1 MNNHIEQ
8 FRTTLLAAGLIPP
21 KVIKPGRFHRFPGI
35 DKKPG
40 DDAGWCKLFED
51 GCGGVFGDFSS
62 GLDGHW
68 QVETERPNSEAE
80 RAAFRLRCESER
92 QSREKQ
98 ERQQHEAA
106 AVKANAVLAAA
117 TGDPTGHPYAYK
129 KRVSLG
135 RLVKRGVWLQRG
147 WDDALLIPIYGPNG
161 HLWSLE
167 AINPDGEKDFLKGGR
182 KRGGFHPLG
191 KIRGSARI
199 LICEGLATVA
209 AVHAVDGSPAV
220 AAMDAG
226 NLEIVAQAI
235 RKLSPNAELI
245 ILADND
251 IKTDGNNPGLT
262 AAIKAAQAVSGHVII
277 PTLNGGKCDFWD
289 VWHERGVDAVSHC
302 LAQTQTQTIPT
313 EAEINNCHT
322 TANLGQLPERQEH
335 GEHGERL
342 FASVDGGKNKIATDA
357 NRENQLNN
365 PVEKFSTWDYFQ
377 NHVPNVPD
385 VPQLPESLEHGEHR
399 ERLFIAFDDRK
410 NKIATDLN
418 QDSQLSKTVEKFSI
432 GYYFQNHIPDVPN
445 VPVALNQA
453 TDEVIQSA
461 IVDVEKVLKICMDQ
475 PGELFSSSFIAAVK
489 TLRQNPKMWAAYRVK
504 IRQSKPSGVLLS
516 DIDDA
521 TRPAGTRD
529 DGGEGIAS
537 ELINLVTTHGELFFD
552 DKANSSF
559 VSVDIAGVNHTLAI
573 GSKNFT
579 EWLCYSYY
587 QSTNT
592 QQSPGRSASESAIKQ
607 ACFALSGI
615 AKQEGQQQP
624 VFLRAATHKGGHYL
638 FIGNDRLRVL
648 EVLPTSWRILDK
660 VPV

>member
-21 KVIKPGRFHRFPGI
+21 KVIKPGRFHRFPGVE
-35 DKKPG
+35 KKPG

-135 RLVKRGVWLQRG
+135 RLVKRGVWPQRG

-191 KIRGSARI
+191 KIRGAARI
-199 LICEGLATVA
+199 LIGEGLATVA
-209 AVHAVDGSPAV
+209 AVHAVDSSPAV

-226 NLEIVAQAI
+226 NLETVAQAI

-251 IKTDGNNPGLT
+251 IKPDRSNPGVT
-262 AAIKAAQAVSGHVII
+262 AAMKAAQTVSGHVVI
-277 PTLNGGKCDFWD
+277 PELNGGKCDFWD
-289 VWHERGVDAVSHC
+289 VWHQLGVVAVSHC
-302 LAQTQTQTIPT
+302 LAQDQDLSIPT
-313 EAEINNCHT
+313 KTEINNCHT
-322 TANLGQLPERQEH
+322 TANPGQLPERQEH

-377 NHVPNVPD
+377 NHVPD
-385 VPQLPESLEHGEHR
+385 VPV
-399 ERLFIAFDDRK
+399 I
-410 NKIATDLN
+410 
-418 QDSQLSKTVEKFSI
+418 EK
-432 GYYFQNHIPDVPN
+432 
-445 VPVALNQA
+445 
-453 TDEVIQSA
+453 
-461 IVDVEKVLKICMDQ
+461 
-475 PGELFSSSFIAAVK
+475 
-489 TLRQNPKMWAAYRVK
+489 
-504 IRQSKPSGVLLS
+504 
-516 DIDDA
+516 
-521 TRPAGTRD
+521 
-529 DGGEGIAS
+529 
-537 ELINLVTTHGELFFD
+537 
-552 DKANSSF
+552 
-559 VSVDIAGVNHTLAI
+559 
-573 GSKNFT
+573 
-579 EWLCYSYY
+579 
-587 QSTNT
+587 
-592 QQSPGRSASESAIKQ
+592 
-607 ACFALSGI
+607 
-615 AKQEGQQQP
+615 
-624 VFLRAATHKGGHYL
+624 
-638 FIGNDRLRVL
+638 
-648 EVLPTSWRILDK
+648 
-660 VPV
+660 